1 MLTFSI
7 EDSSS
12 RNKYEYRVSN
22 GRKTNFPASIGFLVT
37 IPATAGLQLCII
49 LFHFAWVHRWMKWMD
64 CSAGFCRR
72 LSASFCCC
80 ILLLVE
86 EVLVLAWSGW
96 GRVESSRAWQG
107 SQAVS
112 WRPVKADL
120 CYSWLRF
127 SMHSAPSEPLILPS
141 IFSGFRTHCSRT
153 EWSPRWR
160 HQLTLFILFYF
171 SSASSLPS
179 HMALWVET
187 ETRNDD
193 RSSIYRMSFCISL
206 TIDFCLRFRFYSKVE
221 HDLLVL

>member
-1 MLTFSI
+1 MKMLSFSI

-22 GRKTNFPASIGFLVT
+22 DRKTNFPASIGFLVT
-37 IPATAGLQLCII
+37 IPATTGLQLCII

-80 ILLLVE
+80 ILVLVE

-96 GRVESSRAWQG
+96 GRVESSRAGLG

-141 IFSGFRTHCSRT
+141 IFSGFRTLQPDGMVAPVAPPAYIIYFVLFFICFQSGIAHGFVGGDWDP
-153 EWSPRWR
+153 EWW
-160 HQLTLFILFYF
+160 
-171 SSASSLPS
+171 
-179 HMALWVET
+179 
-187 ETRNDD
+187 
-193 RSSIYRMSFCISL
+193 
-206 TIDFCLRFRFYSKVE
+206 
-221 HDLLVL
+221 